1 MVQTAEEGVPA
12 FLALENGLVLAG
24 KSFGAVKQ
32 TNGEVGKSACTA
44 RVLFWVEVM
53 DMVMFIW

>member
-1 MVQTAEEGVPA
+1 MAQTADEDVPA

-32 TNGEVGKSACTA
+32 TDGEVGKLACTA
-44 RVLFWVEVM
+44 RVLFL
-53 DMVMFIW
+53 

>member
-32 TNGEVGKSACTA
+32 TDGEVGKSARTA
-44 RVLFWVEVM
+44 RVLFC
-53 DMVMFIW
+53 